1 MKRSTAL
8 ILALASTLPLARAR
22 GQSRLTTIYSTA
34 NAFPSLLAE
43 ANDALYVL
51 GDGPAGGEC
60 GAIYSL
66 LPPAASGEG
75 WAATLLYSFSA
86 TDDDACSPSSG
97 LLQGPGGTFYGT
109 TLLGGA
115 YGTGT
120 FYQLQPPNAPGE
132 PWTDQVLYSFNSSPA
147 GGKPVTGNP
156 GGLLAGPGGSFY
168 TLTDL
173 GTYGAGALVQLV
185 PPATAGT
192 PWTGSVLH
200 SFGAGYSP
208 SAPDSLIA
216 GPGGSLYGTSEYGGD
231 SLSQAGTVFQL
242 TPPDAPGGAWTETL
256 LHSFGEG
263 VACAGADDPAALAL
277 AGNGTLYG
285 VAKGGMGCDSGVG
298 AAFALSPPASPGG
311 KWGYTI
317 LRTFDTIQPDSTIIL
332 RDGNLFFAAQSPVGG
347 YILELRPPAAPGG
360 SWTTTELYN
369 YTNGQVPY
377 GLLFMNEKGTL
388 FGPTGALLGL
398 GQVGTGTVYMIT
410 GTLP

>member
-1 MKRSTAL
+1 
-8 ILALASTLPLARAR
+8 
-22 GQSRLTTIYSTA
+22 
-34 NAFPSLLAE
+34 
-43 ANDALYVL
+43 
-51 GDGPAGGEC
+51 
-60 GAIYSL
+60 
-66 LPPAASGEG
+66 
-75 WAATLLYSFSA
+75 
-86 TDDDACSPSSG
+86 
-97 LLQGPGGTFYGT
+97 
-109 TLLGGA
+109 
-115 YGTGT
+115 
-120 FYQLQPPNAPGE
+120 
-132 PWTDQVLYSFNSSPA
+132 VLYSFDSYPA
-147 GGKPVTGNP
+147 NLLRGPDGYFYALTEGG
-156 GGLLAGPGGSFY
+156 AY
-168 TLTDL
+168 A
-173 GTYGAGALVQLV
+173 AGAAVQLL
-185 PPATAGT
+185 PPATAGAS
-192 PWTGSVLH
+192 WTAITLY
-200 SFGAGYSP
+200 SFGSP
-208 SAPDSLIA
+208 HDAVVPDSLIA

-410 GTLP
+410 GILP